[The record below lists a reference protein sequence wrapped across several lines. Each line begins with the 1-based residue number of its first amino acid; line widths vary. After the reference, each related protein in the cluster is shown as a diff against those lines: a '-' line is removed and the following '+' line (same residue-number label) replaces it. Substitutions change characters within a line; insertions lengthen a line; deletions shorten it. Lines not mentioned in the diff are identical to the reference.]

1 MAEKVYVTYTCKNK
15 DCRKAFIDIDI
26 NNNIN
31 EVPLQNRYCP
41 DCVKNGFKNE
51 KQKRKT
57 KEELIAEDNLNFFL
71 KQIEENNIEDK
82 KDIAFLKK
90 EFFKNIKTKTQLGC
104 RINRVS
110 LFKQAVEVLGYQ
122 DWKS

>member
-1 MAEKVYVTYTCKNK
+1 MTEKVYVTYTCKNK

-41 DCVKNGFKNE
+41 DCVKRGFKNE

-104 RINRVS
+104 RINRAS
-110 LFKQAVEVLGYQ
+110 LFKQALEVLGYQ